1 MTFTYYDEYA
11 DFEPTLIPVDLEFFA
26 IGQREL
32 TLDYQVSSFC
42 DLYKSDPNAQNRPCV
57 YPALRLIGE
66 DVEFDKI
73 KLNVAG
79 ADLVATASYMEDD
92 SRVMV
97 WVFAPTST
105 GYAQIQYGAALEDEA
120 KLTWFSTDD
129 NSYLV
134 CDFDE
139 NPVNVTDAKLG
150 LFQEIYTPE
159 KKELREDNRRI
170 LELMKKTDE
179 GLEVSS
185 YLALLQQNL
194 EKMKECNGYTC

>member
-1 MTFTYYDEYA
+1 MSFTYYDEYA
-11 DFEPTLIPVDLEFFA
+11 DFEPALIPVDLEFFA
-26 IGQREL
+26 TVQREL
-32 TLDYQVSSFC
+32 TLDFQVSSFC
-42 DLYKSDPNAQNRPCV
+42 DLYKSDPNDQNLPCV

-66 DVEFDKI
+66 DVDFEKI
-73 KLNVAG
+73 KLNVEG
-79 ADLVATASYMEDD
+79 ANLVATDSYMEDD
-92 SRVMV
+92 CRVMV

-105 GYAQIQYGAALEDEA
+105 GYAQIQYGAALEDKA

-139 NPVNVTDAKLG
+139 NPVSVTDAKLG
-150 LFQEIYTPE
+150 LYQEIYTPE

-170 LELMKKTDE
+170 LELLKNTDN

-185 YLALLQQNL
+185 YLELIQQNL